1 MSIDRR
7 QFIRGFGAA
16 AAATAATTALP
27 VWAQQRGPIRI
38 FVGFPPGG
46 LPDLVARALAEQFRK
61 SFDVPSVVENRAGA
75 NGRIA
80 GQAVKAAAPDGNT
93 LLVAPA
99 SNLVH
104 LAHVYNDLGYDVLTD
119 FAPVAQVVENDF
131 ALAIS
136 AKIPAKNL
144 QEFAA
149 WCRAHPKEATFASP
163 GTGSSPHLMGLQIG
177 RALNIPFAHVP
188 YKGSNF
194 ALTDLAGG
202 HIASMV
208 ASTSF
213 MLQPLKSGSL
223 RILGVTGNARSTVLP
238 DVPTFKEAGLAQ
250 LFMTEGTWL
259 LAPAKTPAA
268 VVERLAAAAIES
280 LKGKEM
286 AGVLDGVTTPA
297 PLGPRDLARAMREEY
312 DKRGAIIKA
321 FGFTANQ

>member
-7 QFIRGFGAA
+7 QFIRGAGAA
-16 AAATAATTALP
+16 TLAGLSPAA
-27 VWAQQRGPIRI
+27 WSQQRGPIRL

-46 LPDLVARALAEQFRK
+46 LPDLVARALAEQLRK
-61 SFDVPSVVENRAGA
+61 SFDVPAVVENRAGA

-80 GQAVKAAAPDGNT
+80 GQAVKAAAADGNT

-104 LAHVYNDLGYDVLTD
+104 LAHVYTDLGYDVLTD

-136 AKIPAKNL
+136 SKIPAKNL

-149 WCRAHPKEATFASP
+149 WCRANPTKATFASP
-163 GTGSSPHLMGLQIG
+163 GTGSAPHLMGLQIG
-177 RALNIPFAHVP
+177 RALNIPFSHVP

-223 RILGVTGNARSTVLP
+223 RILAVTGNARSTVLP
-238 DVPTFKEAGLAQ
+238 DVPTFKESGLAQ
-250 LFMTEGTWL
+250 LTLTEGTWL
-259 LAPAKTPAA
+259 LAPAKTPAP
-268 VVERLAAAAIES
+268 VVERLAAAALES

-286 AGVLDGVTTPA
+286 AGVLDGVTVAA
-297 PLGPRDLARAMREEY
+297 PLGPRDLARVMREEY